1 MSHSSSFERWLISPV
16 WTRNAGCVGIAL
28 ILSIASVSVAR
39 GSGFGGRWK
48 PIWLSLICT
57 KVSSPCGAS
66 AAAAPP
72 IRPSV
77 RGTPPLSVHTTP
89 VPAQVMHFNK
99 PRRLM
104 FGPLSNSFSSRSA
117 ISVSLLAWGATQIQ
131 TAIPTGLFPRLVCPP
146 APHSLRQHRLEC
158 VLAAPRDEAQ
168 SGRREGA
175 RLSRVLSG
183 AASRAGGPDRLA
195 PVVGRG
201 RARSPGRRERNS
213 LIFGRCE
220 IDREGRHEDRVQGEQ
235 GQPMEEPDHRVKTC
249 SSGSPSVRSISI
261 PHCHALAGWPGGEI
275 ESGARLFPRP
285 LTRVLNSVVI
295 GWHGY
300 ERARIDTRDC

>member
-1 MSHSSSFERWLISPV
+1 MSHCASFPQKRARAAVQPRADRWSEDQ
-16 WTRNAGCVGIAL
+16 RC
-28 ILSIASVSVAR
+28 R
-39 GSGFGGRWK
+39 K
-48 PIWLSLICT
+48 PAFTCD
-57 KVSSPCGAS
+57 
-66 AAAAPP
+66 
-72 IRPSV
+72 
-77 RGTPPLSVHTTP
+77 
-89 VPAQVMHFNK
+89 
-99 PRRLM
+99 
-104 FGPLSNSFSSRSA
+104 
-117 ISVSLLAWGATQIQ
+117 
-131 TAIPTGLFPRLVCPP
+131 P

-158 VLAAPRDEAQ
+158 VVAAPRDEAQ

-183 AASRAGGPDRLA
+183 AASRAGGPGRLA

-235 GQPMEEPDHRVKTC
+235 GQPMEEPDHRVETC

-275 ESGARLFPRP
+275 ESGAFIPAAPHARAEFCSDRVAWLREGADRYAGLLI
-285 LTRVLNSVVI
+285 LTLAPVI
-295 GWHGY
+295 
-300 ERARIDTRDC
+300 RARANLVPAKPQRRQSRRRFGNMRETTERGRDAGGT